1 MYYGLEDAM
10 DACYCLEQCH
20 RLCECCPSE
29 FLAAIWISKLSI
41 QAYTADFLMLDL
53 VFVMSLITGP

>member
-1 MYYGLEDAM
+1 MDYGLEDAM
-10 DACYCLEQCH
+10 DDCYCLEQCH
-20 RLCECCPSE
+20 GLRECCPSE
-29 FLAAIWISKLSI
+29 FLAAIWIGKLSI